1 MEIEQIRGTS
11 WIRVFL
17 QSFRI
22 FHFRLALFISILSY
36 VLLGNNI
43 NTKQVNMC
51 INYKFKKL
59 NIKSMALYLFSLGCG
74 LEQILLVYGIWF
86 FQNLI

>member
-11 WIRVFL
+11 WIRIFL

-22 FHFRLALFISILSY
+22 FHFRLALFISISSY

-43 NTKQVNMC
+43 NTKQVNKQVEKTY
-51 INYKFKKL
+51 YKQL
-59 NIKSMALYLFSLGCG
+59 DLDAIIDFSWVWIEADIFG
-74 LEQILLVYGIWF
+74 L
-86 FQNLI
+86 

>member
-1 MEIEQIRGTS
+1 MEIKQIKGAS

-22 FHFRLALFISILSY
+22 FHFRFALFISILSY

-43 NTKQVNMC
+43 NTQKVNTS
-51 INYKFKKL
+51 FKH
-59 NIKSMALYLFSLGCG
+59 
-74 LEQILLVYGIWF
+74 
-86 FQNLI
+86 

>member
-1 MEIEQIRGTS
+1 MEIKQIRGTS

-22 FHFRLALFISILSY
+22 FHYRLALFISILSY

-43 NTKQVNMC
+43 NTKQVNIC
-51 INYKFKKL
+51 ISLKTYYN
-59 NIKSMALYLFSLGCG
+59 KSTALELCSLGCG
-74 LEQILLVYGIWF
+74 LGRTDTFGIWATVF
-86 FQNLI
+86 LNYL